1 MKKRPKKT
9 SREEVVND
17 LLRTDS
23 NFRALKEA
31 IERRGGKPP
40 LTEEDSAELTREL
53 EARIADYERRR
64 EAS

>member
-9 SREEVVND
+9 SREQVIDD

-31 IERRGGKPP
+31 IERRGGKAPM
-40 LTEEDSAELTREL
+40 TEADSVELTRQL